1 VPRLYLVRHGRPTAT
16 YSDAGDV
23 GLDPIGV
30 AQAEA
35 VAAGL
40 APLGPLAVVVS
51 PLRRARETAAPL
63 ERTWGRPATVE
74 PAVGEIPSS
83 LADPTARGAW
93 LRRILQA
100 RWGDMEPELQAWR
113 RSVVDALMAL
123 RESSVVISHYVAINV
138 AVGTASGDDRVALF
152 APAHCSVTVLDTDGG
167 SLRLLERGG
176 EATTPGL

>member
-1 VPRLYLVRHGRPTAT
+1 MPRLYLVRHGRSAAT
-16 YSDAGDV
+16 YADGNDV

-40 APLGPLAVVVS
+40 APLGPLALVVS

-63 ERTWGRPATVE
+63 ERTWGRPAIVE
-74 PAVGEIPSS
+74 AAVGEIPSS

-93 LRRILQA
+93 LRRILHA
-100 RWGDMEPELQAWR
+100 RWGDVEPELQAWR
-113 RSVVDALMAL
+113 RSVVDALLAL
-123 RESSVVISHYVAINV
+123 RESSVVFSHYVAINV
-138 AVGTASGDDRVALF
+138 AVGTATGDDRVASF
-152 APAHCSVTVLDTDGG
+152 APAHCSVTVVDTDGG

-176 EATTPGL
+176 EA

>member
-16 YSDAGDV
+16 FSDGRDV

-30 AQAEA
+30 AQAKA

-63 ERTWGRPATVE
+63 ERTWGRPGTVE

-83 LADPTARGAW
+83 VVDPTARGAW

-100 RWGDMEPELQAWR
+100 RWGDVEPELHAWR
-113 RSVVDALMAL
+113 RGVIDAILAL
-123 RESSVVISHYVAINV
+123 PESSVIFSHYLVINV
-138 AVGTASGDDRVALF
+138 AVGTATGDDRVVSF
-152 APAHCSVTVLDTDGG
+152 SPAHCSVTVVDTDGG

-176 EATTPGL
+176 EATTPVL

>member
-16 YSDAGDV
+16 YTDASDV

-40 APLGPLAVVVS
+40 APLGPLAIVVS
-51 PLRRARETAAPL
+51 PLRRARETAVPL
-63 ERTWGRPATVE
+63 ERTWGRPGADE
-74 PAVGEIPSS
+74 SAVGEIPSVVT
-83 LADPTARGAW
+83 DPTARGVW

-100 RWGDMEPELQAWR
+100 RWGELEPELQSWR
-113 RSVVDALMAL
+113 RGVVDALLAL
-123 RESSVVISHYVAINV
+123 RESSVVFSHYIAINV
-138 AVGTASGDDRVALF
+138 AVGTATGDDRVASF
-152 APAHCSVTVLDTDGG
+152 SPAHCSVTVVDTDGG

-176 EATTPGL
+176 EATTPVL